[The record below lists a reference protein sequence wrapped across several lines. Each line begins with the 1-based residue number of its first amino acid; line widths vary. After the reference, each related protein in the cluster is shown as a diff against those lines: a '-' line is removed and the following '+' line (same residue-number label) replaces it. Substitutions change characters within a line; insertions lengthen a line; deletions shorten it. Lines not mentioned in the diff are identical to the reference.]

1 MRMTRAARRIQQAW
15 HDDEPR
21 RRARDAWLAELALR
35 LQFKEKV
42 RWALSL
48 LQRWMRMV
56 PKYYYYRQLK
66 LATHRVQVRTHM
78 HAPSCGLAPLT
89 HTCTHMVQCWIRQ
102 IQARMHAYMLQRKRY
117 WAELAWQVMSHST
130 VGSNFIP
137 RKHVRAK
144 LVYVCLLSSRLP
156 SNLHLTLTHFE
167 STTSVSHVA
176 GVTSTG
182 TSTAITLPSMSD
194 SARRAA

>member
-1 MRMTRAARRIQQAW
+1 MGLEPAAAMDENGAKVLLLSPAQARYTPSAGTRTIR
-15 HDDEPR
+15 
-21 RRARDAWLAELALR
+21 
-35 LQFKEKV
+35 
-42 RWALSL
+42 
-48 LQRWMRMV
+48 
-56 PKYYYYRQLK
+56 
-66 LATHRVQVRTHM
+66 
-78 HAPSCGLAPLT
+78 APSCGLAPLT
-89 HTCTHMVQCWIRQ
+89 HTCTRMVQCWIRQ

-144 LVYVCLLSSRLP
+144 LVYVCVALSIPP
-156 SNLHLTLTHFE
+156 SNLHLTLTHCE
-167 STTSVSHVA
+167 STTPVFHVA